1 MRNLIVSLLISLFVA
16 GCASNRNSSYSPT
29 VAEGGGIGG
38 AKKKENLK
46 MEQENKP
53 EDWDTFV
60 ARLKRESGKK
70 DDDETKRR
78 EALEAEETKRRNV
91 DYYKNLLFIV
101 SPKSVYYANKS
112 LSSKLSR
119 LKLINTIKDGL
130 DARFQREELTI
141 IDYYERKMD
150 LLEATACIDGSPE
163 KCKIVRQN
171 AMRNLDSL
179 NKSQ

>member
-1 MRNLIVSLLISLFVA
+1 MKKIAVIVLFFSLFAITGCVA
-16 GCASNRNSSYSPT
+16 HNPD
-29 VAEGGGIGG
+29 
-38 AKKKENLK
+38 KNLSL
-46 MEQENKP
+46 E
-53 EDWDTFV
+53 
-60 ARLKRESGKK
+60 ESTKNIEIEK
-70 DDDETKRR
+70 ETKR
-78 EALEAEETKRRNV
+78 LEAEETKKRDIN
-91 DYYKNLLFIV
+91 YYKTLLFIV

-141 IDYYERKMD
+141 IDYYDRKKD
-150 LLEATACIDGSPE
+150 LLEATYCIDGLPE